1 MDYKKVIVALEVE
14 VTSYCNSH
22 CPGCA
27 RNISG
32 GEIHPQVN
40 LAHMEMS
47 TWKSLI
53 NDSHFLKN
61 CKCLALNGMFGDPMM
76 HPNLIEMLDRLA
88 DTSKG
93 KISLEIN
100 SNGGIRSKFFWQE
113 LSHILQRFQEH
124 KMIFSIDGL
133 QDTNHIYRRGVDYNR
148 IIENAKNFID
158 AGGNAMWKMIVFD
171 HNKHQISEAKD
182 VARKMRFASFKLNAS
197 INKIIKA
204 KEYKNFSSYTITAPQ
219 NNEVLD
225 LKNKYDKDFKDTTTE
240 LSLPSTINNL
250 NPHICHWIN
259 LQLIQM
265 TLDGKIWPCCYTAE
279 NPYSKNEPDQ
289 IWTFDYLDQ
298 NYSEGFNNIN
308 QSSLEQILDHR
319 LFVKDI
325 EKIWSSK
332 SSMICNMCV
341 QGQWQDV
348 WDR

>member
-1 MDYKKVIVALEVE
+1 MDYKNLVTCLQVE
-14 VTSYCNSH
+14 PTSYCNSY

-27 RNISG
+27 RNIDG
-32 GEIHPQVN
+32 GEINPRVK
-40 LAHMEMS
+40 LAHMEIS
-47 TWKSLI
+47 TWNNLI

-61 CKCLALNGMFGDPMM
+61 FKSLVFNGMFGDPMM
-76 HPNLIEMLDRLA
+76 HPNLLQMLDHLA

-93 KISLEIN
+93 KISLELN

-124 KMIFSIDGL
+124 VMIFSIDGL

-148 IIENAKNFID
+148 IIENAKNFIH

-182 VARKMRFASFKLNAS
+182 IARKMRFASFRLNAS
-197 INKIIKA
+197 NNKIIKA
-204 KEYKNFSSYTITAPQ
+204 KEYKNFSSYTISAPQ
-219 NNEVLD
+219 NNEVLK
-225 LKNKYDKDFKDTTTE
+225 LQNKYDEIFEDTTSE
-240 LSLPSTINNL
+240 LLLTNNL
-250 NPHICHWIN
+250 NSHMCEWIN
-259 LQLIQM
+259 RKLVQM

-279 NPYSKNEPDQ
+279 NPYNKNEPDQ
-289 IWTFDYLDQ
+289 IWTFDHLDQ
-298 NYSEGFNNIN
+298 TYSQGFNNIN

-332 SSMICNMCV
+332 SSMICNMCM
-341 QGQWQDV
+341 QGQWQDT